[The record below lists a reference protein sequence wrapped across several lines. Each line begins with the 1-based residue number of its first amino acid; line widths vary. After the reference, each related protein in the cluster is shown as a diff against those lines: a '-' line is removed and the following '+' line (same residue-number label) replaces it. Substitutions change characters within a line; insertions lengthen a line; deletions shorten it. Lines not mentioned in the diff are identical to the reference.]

1 VTNPWAMCM
10 SGHADAGGKVQGSRT
25 AMGSETGTEILFI
38 KTSSLG
44 DVVHHM
50 PAITDVRRHLPDAR
64 LAWVVEEDYAPL
76 ARLHPAV
83 DDVIPVATRR
93 WRRRPF
99 APATWR
105 EIGRF
110 RDALRARSYAAAIDT
125 QGLLR
130 TGLIASAVR
139 GIRHGYDRASIR
151 EPLACLFYDA
161 RHGVES
167 RAHAILRNRTLC
179 GLALGYEAKQP
190 LDYGLDRKA
199 IAGKGVQA
207 VAGKTAGRPYGL
219 LIHGT
224 AQARKLWPVPH
235 WVQVA
240 RSVRDRGFDVMLPWG
255 SGAERARSEAIA
267 AAAGPGAGGQGA
279 ASQGSAGRS
288 AAGQGATDGAP
299 AGEGP
304 AGCCVPDR
312 RPLDAVAAMIA
323 GASFV
328 IGVDTGLL
336 HIAAALGVPLVSI
349 FVDTEPGLTGPV
361 GAGPLAVAGGK
372 GASPEPAEVLR
383 ALDRVL
389 ARAD

>member
-1 VTNPWAMCM
+1 MR
-10 SGHADAGGKVQGSRT
+10 SEAGP
-25 AMGSETGTEILFI
+25 EILFI

-93 WRRRPF
+93 WRKKPF
-99 APATWR
+99 AGATWR

-110 RDALRARSYAAAIDT
+110 RDALRARSFAAAIDT

-130 TGLIASAVR
+130 TGLIAGAAR
-139 GIRHGYDRASIR
+139 GTRHGYDRASIR
-151 EPLACLFYDA
+151 EPLACLFYDV
-161 RHGVES
+161 RHGVD
-167 RAHAILRNRTLC
+167 RHAHAILRNRTLC
-179 GLALGYEAKQP
+179 ALALGYAATQP

-199 IAGKGVQA
+199 IAGSA
-207 VAGKTAGRPYGL
+207 IAGKGFGDEGSGDTTAGRPYGL

-224 AQARKLWPVPH
+224 AQARKLWPEPH
-235 WVQVA
+235 WVAVA
-240 RSVRDRGFDVMLPWG
+240 RAVRDRGFDVVLPWG
-255 SGAERARSEAIA
+255 SAAERARSDAIA
-267 AAAGPGAGGQGA
+267 AAAGP
-279 ASQGSAGRS
+279 
-288 AAGQGATDGAP
+288 DGVH
-299 AGEGP
+299 
-304 AGCCVPDR
+304 VPDR

-323 GASFV
+323 GATFV

-349 FVDTEPGLTGPV
+349 FVDTEPGLTGPM

-372 GASPEPAEVLR
+372 GASPAPAEVLQ
-383 ALDRVL
+383 ALDEVL
-389 ARAD
+389 EHT

>member
-1 VTNPWAMCM
+1 M
-10 SGHADAGGKVQGSRT
+10 SGTWPEGLDRVSGAAMRSEAGP
-25 AMGSETGTEILFI
+25 AILFI

-50 PAITDVRRHLPDAR
+50 PAITDARRHLPHAR

-93 WRRRPF
+93 WRRKPF

-105 EIGRF
+105 EIGHF
-110 RDALRARSYAAAIDT
+110 RDALRARSFAAAIDT

-130 TGLIASAVR
+130 TGLIAGSVR
-139 GIRHGYDRASIR
+139 GVRHGYDRVSIR

-161 RHGVES
+161 RHGVD
-167 RAHAILRNRTLC
+167 RYAHAVLRNRTLC
-179 GLALGYEAKQP
+179 GLALGYEAKLP
-190 LDYGLDRKA
+190 LDYGLDRAA
-199 IAGKGVQA
+199 IASKK
-207 VAGKTAGRPYGL
+207 AGNPAGRPYGL

-224 AQARKLWPVPH
+224 AQARKLWPELY
-235 WVQVA
+235 WVAVA
-240 RSVRDRGFDVMLPWG
+240 RGVCHRSFDVVLPWG
-255 SGAERARSEAIA
+255 SAAERARSEAIA
-267 AAAGPGAGGQGA
+267 AAAGLGTARQ
-279 ASQGSAGRS
+279 
-288 AAGQGATDGAP
+288 AP

-304 AGCCVPDR
+304 ADEVQAGQGPACYVPDR

-349 FVDTEPGLTGPV
+349 FVDTEPGLTGPM

-372 GASPEPAEVLR
+372 GASPGPDDVLA
-383 ALDRVL
+383 ALDGVL
-389 ARAD
+389 PRGA